1 MKIRIDGK
9 EIFNNQAT
17 IVELVV
23 EEKDTLQIT
32 TPAADQTTCIY
43 VMSYDNCKLSIEG
56 GASIIESLSGKGM
69 EIPFLR
75 CSFEIKKDNGLF
87 ILNDNTL
94 DKSEMYNL
102 SVSMVPRIISQLLD
116 NSEILY
122 EHSKSKVAEIF
133 RVDQSN
139 QEFFEQM
146 VKQCIEYRCSQSADG
161 GGCEILRQ
169 LPIKIAIEESDKLIA
184 LGKKHAIYASARG
197 GYNIKVRDYRNGIL
211 DQYCYYDS
219 KMWD

>member
-1 MKIRIDGK
+1 MRIRIDGK
-9 EIFNNQAT
+9 EILKSQAT

-32 TPAADQTTCIY
+32 TPAADQTTCMY
-43 VMSYDNCKLSIEG
+43 VMSYDNSKLSIEG
-56 GASIIESLSGKGM
+56 GASIIDSLSGKGM

-75 CSFEIKKDNGLF
+75 CTFEISKTNGLF
-87 ILNDNTL
+87 MLNGNVL

-102 SVSMVPRIISQLLD
+102 SVLMVPRIIRQLLD
-116 NSEILY
+116 NSEIQY
-122 EHSKSKVAEIF
+122 ENFRSKDLEIF
-133 RVDQSN
+133 RVDKSN
-139 QEFFEQM
+139 QVIFEEM
-146 VKQCIEYRCSQSADG
+146 VKQCIEYRCSQSADIG
-161 GGCEILRQ
+161 SCEILRQ
-169 LPIKIAIEESDKLIA
+169 LPISVAIEESDKLIA

-197 GYNIKVRDYRNGIL
+197 GYNIKVKDYRNGRL